1 MEPKEKIIFLIFFLF
16 FIYCCYSNKD
26 YIKFLTSIDLRACFN
41 DNKCR
46 NDLKS
51 FNIAKNN

>member
-1 MEPKEKIIFLIFFLF
+1 MEPKEKIIFLIVFLF

-41 DNKCR
+41 DNKCK
-46 NDLKS
+46 NDLKN